1 MSEPFVGQDEFAVR
15 YDFDVTNRPSG
26 QRFQMT
32 EMALY
37 TVRDGKIVRERFFY
51 HMPGA

>member
-1 MSEPFVGQDEFAVR
+1 
-15 YDFDVTNRPSG
+15 
-26 QRFQMT
+26 MT

-37 TVRDGKIVRERFFY
+37 TVKEGRIVQEQFFY